1 MLLEVL
7 FGVVFPVLRD
17 RVLELLRPELLDP
30 VEDVLLL
37 RDPGGEDVRVAMVIN
52 VIQSHTSHR
61 DHSERVGRGLETTGL
76 TQKSSGETDP
86 LRELSAR
93 AMALPREAYLGCQ
106 WVTHFT
112 RVTAESTSEGNH
124 T

>member
-1 MLLEVL
+1 MRAVERFAGARRAELRLTAVLLEVL

-17 RVLELLRPELLDP
+17 RVLEPLRPELLDP

-61 DHSERVGRGLETTGL
+61 DHSERVGHRVETAADD
-76 TQKSSGETDP
+76 QKSSGETDP
-86 LRELSAR
+86 LRDLPAR
-93 AMALPREAYLGCQ
+93 AMALPRRR
-106 WVTHFT
+106 T
-112 RVTAESTSEGNH
+112 
-124 T
+124 